1 VKRLISLLLVAVISV
16 STLVACANYDFAE
29 NDQYIIEVKAVED
42 MIADGAILV
51 DARNADEYG
60 ANHIAGAINIPMSS
74 LVTTRDDVPG
84 LLVGAEA
91 VEECLS
97 KAGISES
104 DTLLIYDD
112 NANMKAA
119 RVQWSLNYYGNFNV
133 YVVSG
138 GLKSLEKAGL
148 ELTTS
153 STNLTQSSYRTGEVQ
168 KRLLVSIEYLQSII
182 DNPEEDTYIID
193 TRSNKEFYAGTIPG
207 SIHIEYVWNN
217 YANGEYKTARD
228 IRLTYLD
235 KGIMPEDKIILFCK
249 SSVRAAQTYTAL
261 KNAGYQD
268 VRIYD
273 GAWLEYEAVN
283 GPQKPVEN
291 VTPAPSN
298 GS

>member
-1 VKRLISLLLVAVISV
+1 MKRLISLLLVAVLSV
-16 STLVACANYDFAE
+16 STLVACANYDFTE
-29 NDQYIIEVKAVED
+29 KDNYIVEAKNVED
-42 MIADGAILV
+42 MILDGAILV
-51 DARNADEYG
+51 DARNADEYD

-74 LVTTRDDVPG
+74 LVTTRNDVPG
-84 LLVGAEA
+84 LLVDADEI
-91 VEECLS
+91 ENCLS
-97 KAGISES
+97 EAGVTEN

-112 NANMKAA
+112 NSNMKAA
-119 RVQWSLNYYGNFNV
+119 RIQWSLNYYGNFNV

-148 ELTTS
+148 ELATTS
-153 STNLTQSSYRTGEVQ
+153 TNYTKASYKTGEVQ
-168 KRLLVSIEYLQSII
+168 KKLLVSIEYLQSII
-182 DNPEEDTYIID
+182 DNPEEDTYIVD

-283 GPQKPVEN
+283 GPQKPVDN
-291 VTPAPSN
+291 VTPTPSN